1 MSDLYHIPHDDGKTY
16 RLKKFVEYQHFAPSV
31 DCRFLGEWIKKYNI
45 PKGKAVDM
53 IWYHSVAYN
62 EITAILLSELHG
74 SPEEIWGKYKAKLN
88 FGSGRAKAK
97 NMDWFVPLMYGWYR
111 TTHGIPFEWLLSLKG
126 RSPEETYNN
135 IINGLCKI
143 KYVGHFAAYQ
153 FVDSVDYLSDWFP
166 IDVKGSSVL
175 DWNHCS
181 NMTSGLYNILYEDE
195 KANEF
200 DRKHVVSPEDRERL
214 GREVLR
220 IQEEIRKTYPE
231 QDSDISVFIGKVC
244 SYRNLFKGAR
254 YGGFHHDRQL
264 GVIREYEKSF
274 PEFGSLWEK
283 CYELRREIFPQN
295 MLGELN
301 GWDGIRNERKK
312 LWLQQ
317 GLTGVEKGI

>member
-1 MSDLYHIPHDDGKTY
+1 MLQP
-16 RLKKFVEYQHFAPSV
+16 
-31 DCRFLGEWIKKYNI
+31 N
-45 PKGKAVDM
+45 
-53 IWYHSVAYN
+53 
-62 EITAILLSELHG
+62 
-74 SPEEIWGKYKAKLN
+74 
-88 FGSGRAKAK
+88 SG
-97 NMDWFVPLMYGWYR
+97 N
-111 TTHGIPFEWLLSLKG
+111 
-126 RSPEETYNN
+126 
-135 IINGLCKI
+135 
-143 KYVGHFAAYQ
+143 FAAYQ